1 MITITLNITNL
12 NDSLQVGDIV
22 YAANTATQTAQGA
35 QANLKI
41 GGATAP
47 YFAIDM
53 QATQFSFPTHT
64 IEDVIGIS
72 AEFLA
77 QETTAQKGAGANVT
91 FVTQAA

>member
-1 MITITLNITNL
+1 MRSGGDAADNSATFLRNIV
-12 NDSLQVGDIV
+12 S
-22 YAANTATQTAQGA
+22 NTATQTAQGA

>member
-1 MITITLNITNL
+1 MRSGGAAADNSASFLRNIV
-12 NDSLQVGDIV
+12 S
-22 YAANTATQTAQGA
+22 NTATQTAQGA
-35 QANLKI
+35 SANLKI

-53 QATQFSFPTHT
+53 QAAQFSFPTHT

-72 AEFLA
+72 AEFMA

>member
-1 MITITLNITNL
+1 MRNIV
-12 NDSLQVGDIV
+12 S
-22 YAANTATQTAQGA
+22 NTATSIAQGTT
-35 QANLKI
+35 ANLKI

-53 QATQFSFPTHT
+53 KAVQFGFPTHT
-64 IEDVIGIS
+64 IEDVVGIT